1 MAKNYNKF
9 VELQRIGNFI
19 KDNKI
24 VFILLILFLL
34 TFKIEC
40 GYKDQKLGWNLS
52 CVPLRISEV
61 KEIIK

>member
-1 MAKNYNKF
+1 MAKNYNHWVDFQKF
-9 VELQRIGNFI
+9 ALFI
-19 KDNKI
+19 KENKI

-40 GYKDQKLGWNLS
+40 GYKEQKMEWNLS

-61 KEIIK
+61 KELVK